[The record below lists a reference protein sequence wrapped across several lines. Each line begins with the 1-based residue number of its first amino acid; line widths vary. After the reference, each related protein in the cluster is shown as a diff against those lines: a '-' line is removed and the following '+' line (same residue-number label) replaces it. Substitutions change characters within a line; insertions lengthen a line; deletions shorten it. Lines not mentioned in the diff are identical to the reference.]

1 MKRLFCL
8 MGLVLL
14 MLPFAGCASTID
26 ANLDTQFTLSP
37 GQSAYINSEK
47 MYVKFIGIT
56 QDSRCPTGV
65 ECIRAGDVSASI
77 EITQD
82 GVKSPATLTITGGL
96 NSSMAF
102 VSQFY
107 TLTASVTPYP
117 AAAKTIKKGDYRLL
131 LNVSKS
137 AK

>member
-65 ECIRAGDVSASI
+65 ECVRAGDVNASI
-77 EITQD
+77 EITQN
-82 GVKSPATLTITGGL
+82 GVKSPATLTITGGQ

-102 VSQFY
+102 VSQLN
-107 TLTASVTPYP
+107 TLNASVSPYP
-117 AAAKTIKKGDYRLL
+117 AATKTIKKGDYRLL
-131 LNVSKS
+131 LSVSKS